1 MVDAITADEV
11 IQWSRLDNLDSTDT
25 ANLDAVVNAVNKLV
39 TDWHGASW
47 PSGCHHGA
55 VMLAARGFRRRNSPG
70 GVESMGEMGG
80 VYTPRYD
87 ADLDRHLRIN
97 DWAAPKVG

>member
-1 MVDAITADEV
+1 MADSITVDEV
-11 IQWSRLDNLDSTDT
+11 ARWSGIDDRND
-25 ANLDAVVNAVNKLV
+25 ANLAAVVKAVNALV
-39 TDWHGASW
+39 TDWHGETW
-47 PSGCHHGA
+47 PAGCHHGA
-55 VMLAARGFRRRNSPG
+55 VMLAARGYRRRNSPG

-97 DWAAPKVG
+97 DWALPAVG